1 MDSGC
6 GGGSPAPGA
15 MPPRAQRLAS
25 EDVFFC
31 GSVTETGFHGFLLC
45 IRVNCSAL
53 SGCWEC
59 AGKVASALIWRVC
72 RWPYVLKGARWCE
85 MKRRAGSNR
94 KLGAVVA
101 SRTLTEEGH
110 PGNR

>member
-1 MDSGC
+1 MHTGC
-6 GGGSPAPGA
+6 RGHRCRAARSAVGGEVFGG
-15 MPPRAQRLAS
+15 
-25 EDVFFC
+25 DVFVC
-31 GSVTETGFHGFLLC
+31 GSVTETGFHGLLIC
-45 IRVNCSAL
+45 VRVNCSAL
-53 SGCWEC
+53 SGGWEC

-94 KLGAVVA
+94 KLGDVVA

-110 PGNR
+110 P